1 MVPTPFLARRSATQY
16 VRGKS
21 VDLQMPIPLS
31 LTAVLLPSEP
41 KRPVRPS
48 LATDGTDRG
57 LWWMPGTDGGCG
69 VRPDACPGR
78 TVGTAGVLGGATR

>member
-1 MVPTPFLARRSATQY
+1 MPPIAYFLGGS
-16 VRGKS
+16 S
-21 VDLQMPIPLS
+21 VSI
-31 LTAVLLPSEP
+31 SEP

-48 LATDGTDRG
+48 LATDGTDCE

-78 TVGTAGVLGGATR
+78 TVGTPGVLGGAIC